1 MIQRRKKLC
10 DIKCYNTGVALLKP
24 PCLNEMHKVYA
35 SINGELFPNASELIG
50 IQETVSGHLKL
61 KPIADDFL
69 DEFACGIE

>member
-1 MIQRRKKLC
+1 
-10 DIKCYNTGVALLKP
+10 V
-24 PCLNEMHKVYA
+24 HKVYA